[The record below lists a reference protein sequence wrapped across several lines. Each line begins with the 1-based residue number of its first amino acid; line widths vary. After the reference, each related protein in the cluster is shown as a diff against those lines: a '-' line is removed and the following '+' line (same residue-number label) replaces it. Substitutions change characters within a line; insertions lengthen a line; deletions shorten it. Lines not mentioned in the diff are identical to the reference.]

1 MDIKQHCMNG
11 LTSSLS
17 RREAA
22 LDRQSCTLRLDEL
35 VLPILG
41 EVEQAVIQKY
51 LAAWQSYYFA
61 EEKFLFQQGVKHGI
75 TLIKGLESI
84 S

>member
-1 MDIKQHCMNG
+1 MP
-11 LTSSLS
+11 
-17 RREAA
+17 
-22 LDRQSCTLRLDEL
+22 LDEL